1 MKSTHKLISDMAEF
15 ISMPEVYIDIRK
27 LLRKSDA
34 KIDDYVKVIEA
45 DSMLLVRIIR
55 IANSDFFGFQRKA
68 ENLHQAISL
77 IGVMQLHDVIL
88 SSLCLRTFS
97 SIPEQILNLGAFWHY
112 GVQCGIAARTIN
124 KHCSTTAS
132 NHFFSLGLLHE
143 IGHLVMYLKSPELSI
158 QALDESQTQEI
169 TVNDL
174 EREYLGFDYGQ
185 LGAALM
191 QLWHLPQVYQQVAAY
206 HLQPDLA
213 DENYRLE
220 VEIVHLAH
228 AICQNSDSFQRQ
240 EIISS
245 IAESNPQLKQLPAD
259 IDDIIQNEIDTH
271 SETVLKTLW
280 PKGAQPLPFEKRK
293 AY

>member
-1 MKSTHKLISDMAEF
+1 MHKLISDMAEF
-15 ISMPEVYIDIRK
+15 ISMPEVYIEIRK

-34 KIDDYVKVIEA
+34 RIDEFEKIIET
-45 DSMLLVRIIR
+45 DSMLSVRITR

-77 IGVMQLHDVIL
+77 IGVTQLHDVIL
-88 SSLCLRTFS
+88 NSLCLRTFS

-132 NHFFSLGLLHE
+132 NHFFTLGLLHE
-143 IGHLVMYLKSPELSI
+143 IGHLAMYLKSPELSI
-158 QALDESQTQEI
+158 HALDASQTQEI
-169 TVNDL
+169 TVTDL

-191 QLWHLPQVYQQVAAY
+191 QFWHLPQVYQQVAAY

-213 DENYRLE
+213 NNNYRLE

-228 AICQNSDSFQRQ
+228 AICQNPDSFQRQ

-245 IAESNPQLKQLPAD
+245 ISESNPQLKQLPAD
-259 IDDIIQNEIDTH
+259 IDNVIQNEVDTH
-271 SETVLKTLW
+271 SEKVLKMLW
-280 PKGAQPLPFEKRK
+280 PGGAQALPFDKRK